1 MELDQNSFEILF
13 KSNYKRL
20 CNVALRFVND
30 LAIAENIVQDVFCRF
45 WEKRHQLGIQLSV
58 QAYLRRAVI
67 NESLNYLKKEQALA
81 KRNEVYAM
89 EKMDERN
96 STEDLLFAKDAQ
108 QQINLAINSL
118 PPACKQVFLLSR
130 FEKLS
135 YKQIAETLNISVK
148 TVENQVSKA
157 LKILRGQLILIF
169 LYIFF
174 ELM

>member
-20 CNVALRFVND
+20 CNVALRIVND